1 MAEQASAEARWCIPM
16 KITIPNGV
24 TEISVFL
31 DDIRK
36 EPQGFIRTYTVNE
49 TIELIQ
55 YCQTH
60 HIQINTLSLDNDLG
74 EFERDGY
81 KVMDWIDEES
91 ILNKDFVLP
100 KKILVHSS
108 NPTAKRRMEQVI
120 SRLYLK

>member
-1 MAEQASAEARWCIPM
+1 M
-16 KITIPNGV
+16 KITIPKNV
-24 TEISVFL
+24 TEISIFS
-31 DDIRK
+31 DDVRK
-36 EPQGFIRTYTVNE
+36 TPPGFIRTYTVNE

-55 YCQTH
+55 YCQSH

-81 KVMDWIDEES
+81 KVMDWIDEEFF
-91 ILNKDFVLP
+91 INKDFVLP

-120 SRLYLK
+120 NRLYLKR

>member
-1 MAEQASAEARWCIPM
+1 M
-16 KITIPNGV
+16 KITIPNDV
-24 TEISVFL
+24 TEVSIFL
-31 DDIRK
+31 DDVRK

-55 YCQTH
+55 YCQTY

-81 KVMDWIDEES
+81 KVMDWIDEEFIS
-91 ILNKDFVLP
+91 NKDFVLP
-100 KKILVHSS
+100 RRLLVHSS

-120 SRLYLK
+120 NRLYLKNI

>member
-1 MAEQASAEARWCIPM
+1 M
-16 KITIPNGV
+16 KITIPNDV
-24 TEISVFL
+24 TEVSIFL
-31 DDIRK
+31 DDVRK

-81 KVMDWIDEES
+81 KVMDWIDEEFIS
-91 ILNKDFVLP
+91 NKDFVLP
-100 KKILVHSS
+100 KRILVHSS

-120 SRLYLK
+120 NRLYLK

>member
-1 MAEQASAEARWCIPM
+1 M
-16 KITIPNGV
+16 KIIIPNGV
-24 TEISVFL
+24 TEVSVFL

-60 HIQINTLSLDNDLG
+60 HIQINILSLDNDLG

-81 KVMDWIDEES
+81 KVMDWIDEEC